1 MAKSLELIVITYEFS
16 IPEFFYLLKLICD
29 AKINTQKT
37 FITICEHAQEGEK
50 FELPNVYAPSWGQP
64 RCYSAFLFQLSH
76 YKWQS
81 ILWHKFYTFCTFVG
95 DVAV

>member
-1 MAKSLELIVITYEFS
+1 MLLSFTIVFTIIYSKKFNYYKQENMAKSLELIVITYEFS

-50 FELPNVYAPSWGQP
+50 FELPNVYVPS
-64 RCYSAFLFQLSH
+64 
-76 YKWQS
+76 
-81 ILWHKFYTFCTFVG
+81 
-95 DVAV
+95 